1 MKQINLLG
9 QTNRLKFPAGFK
21 IPYRPSTFLTI
32 FAFILIGFE
41 ILFLATFYKN
51 LGKEITASEQ
61 YLSDLSGEQTALQR
75 ELIKIK
81 SEKKVKPQQD
91 IVERL
96 KQDNQTLLKILEA
109 VSSSLPEN
117 AWLDALSQKEN
128 KITIQ
133 GFTTNHAI
141 VSRYFAE
148 LENSKYFEWIKIV
161 KIEQLSR
168 KEGLVKKFM
177 IVCQY

>member
-9 QTNRLKFPAGFK
+9 QTGQPKLPVGFK
-21 IPYRPSTFLTI
+21 IPYRPSTFLII

-51 LGKEITASEQ
+51 LVKEITASEQ
-61 YLSDLSGEQTALQR
+61 YLTDLNGEQTTLQR

-81 SEKKVKPQQD
+81 SQKKAKPQQD

-109 VSSSLPEN
+109 ISSSLPEN

-133 GFTTNHAI
+133 GFASNHTI
-141 VSRYFAE
+141 VSRFLTQ
-148 LENSKYFEWIKIV
+148 LENSKYFELVKIV
-161 KIEQLSR
+161 KIEQLPR
-168 KEGLVKKFM
+168 KEGLMKKFM
-177 IVCQY
+177 IACQY

>member
-9 QTNRLKFPAGFK
+9 QTGRPKFPSGFK

-51 LGKEITASEQ
+51 LAKEITTSEQ
-61 YLSDLSGEQTALQR
+61 YLTDLNGEQTALQR

-81 SEKKVKPQQD
+81 SQKKGKPQQD
-91 IVERL
+91 IVARL

-109 VSSSLPEN
+109 ISSSLPES

-128 KITIQ
+128 KIMIQ
-133 GFTTNHAI
+133 GFATNHVI
-141 VSRYFAE
+141 VSRFLAQ
-148 LENSKYFEWIKIV
+148 LENSKYFELVKIV

-168 KEGLVKKFM
+168 KEGLMKKFM
-177 IVCQY
+177 IACQY